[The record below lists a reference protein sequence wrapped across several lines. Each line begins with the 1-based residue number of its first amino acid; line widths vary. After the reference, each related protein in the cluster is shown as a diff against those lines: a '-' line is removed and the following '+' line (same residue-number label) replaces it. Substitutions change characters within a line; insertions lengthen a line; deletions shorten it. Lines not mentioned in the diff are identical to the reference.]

1 MRRIPFVAAV
11 AALLLALPTLHGHD
25 QSKDD
30 KPEPK
35 KVSELMRKKL
45 ENAQK
50 VLEGI
55 TLNDFKMIER
65 HADELIQIS
74 KAVEWRVIK
83 TPQYEIHSNEF
94 RRVADSLAQ
103 AGKDKNTDG
112 AALAYVELTLT
123 CVKCHKYVR
132 EVRWASAEE

>member
-1 MRRIPFVAAV
+1 MTAYVVAA
-11 AALLLALPTLHGHD
+11 AALLLAIPTLRGSG
-25 QSKDD
+25 QTKKDD

-45 ENAQK
+45 EHAQK
-50 VLEGI
+50 VLEGVA
-55 TLNDFKMIER
+55 LNDPKLIER

-83 TPQYEIHSNEF
+83 TPQYEIHSNDF
-94 RRVADSLAQ
+94 RQATDALVQ
-103 AGKDKNTDG
+103 AGKDKNLDG
-112 AALAYVELTLT
+112 AALAYVDMTLT

-132 EVRWASAEE
+132 EVRWAGLDR